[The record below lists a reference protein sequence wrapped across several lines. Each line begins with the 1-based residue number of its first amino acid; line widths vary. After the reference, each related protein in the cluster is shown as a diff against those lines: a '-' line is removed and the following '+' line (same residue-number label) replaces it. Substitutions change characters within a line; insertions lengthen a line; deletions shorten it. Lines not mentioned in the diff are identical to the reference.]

1 MKGVKTKPHTIVAS
15 SSLLNKDYTKEE
27 GDYPTLGG
35 SPAKQLTH
43 GLRRLFSHKHE
54 ALLLDF
60 SIKIL
65 KQLIMKGY
73 LILIAIKK

>member
-43 GLRRLFSHKHE
+43 GYDAYFHINMR
-54 ALLLDF
+54 LLLDF
-60 SIKIL
+60 FHKIL